1 MFKVLFYYLFYNDAN
16 ATRDVI
22 GRCPWSVRVKIHG
35 WRHGKFVFFVL
46 FNITRGFENVCE
58 ILLDSSEWKP
68 RKSLAGAI
76 YKEEKWRNGI
86 FTTVAI
92 VCPLYERLAVLQNV
106 FAIILPCARK
116 NKKEKEERKNNS
128 WHTRLWLVCHFFV
141 LQHFDFICDF
151 ITEQMHDNMESI
163 C

>member
-1 MFKVLFYYLFYNDAN
+1 MTKLQ
-16 ATRDVI
+16 
-22 GRCPWSVRVKIHG
+22 
-35 WRHGKFVFFVL
+35 
-46 FNITRGFENVCE
+46 E
-58 ILLDSSEWKP
+58 
-68 RKSLAGAI
+68 
-76 YKEEKWRNGI
+76 I
-86 FTTVAI
+86 FTTAAI
-92 VCPLYERLAVLQNV
+92 VCLHYERLAVLQNV

-128 WHTRLWLVCHFFV
+128 WHTRLRLVCHFFV